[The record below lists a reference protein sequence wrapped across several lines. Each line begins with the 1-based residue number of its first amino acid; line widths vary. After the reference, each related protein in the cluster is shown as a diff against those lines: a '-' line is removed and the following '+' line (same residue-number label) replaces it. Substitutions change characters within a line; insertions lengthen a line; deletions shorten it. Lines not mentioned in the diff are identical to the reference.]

1 MKFKDS
7 AIDTDTVPKKGEV
20 EAVGADFG
28 ELADASSSKQE
39 ALGAADEEA
48 DILSKSLGGDF
59 VLEDTL
65 VFDTPQADSKAGDS
79 VGASSGTPSC
89 ELTVALVSSDKYDTA
104 ALIEKLGKNKNV
116 AAVEPNYYINTN
128 SFDDYSLNDEYSSYL
143 YHVNSPAA
151 KNTGGDSVDNRG
163 FDPETALSVNASS
176 GWSKL
181 GGDEKEAVVAVV
193 DSGVNYN
200 HEDLKDVMWV
210 NPGNIGLKGTHG
222 YNFAYKN
229 DDPIDD
235 AGHGTHCAGI
245 IAAQANNGKGVAGI
259 ASKANIKIMALK
271 TLAGTFG
278 SSTAYANYGA
288 FNYIHKA
295 VQGGVNVVAVNNSW
309 GGTSYS
315 TIYDDLIDM
324 LGADGVV
331 SVVAAG
337 NDGVDNDNNIYH
349 PANSESDYAVTVGAA
364 CMNGK
369 AAAFSNYGKASVD
382 VFAPGVNILSTVSYK
397 SFFPSIYSAQLL
409 NATTEYYGEFN
420 ADTKVIDGTV
430 TPSTGAKA
438 GAELK
443 AFGSLQFVKQSVS
456 EDDGSSVVI
465 DDGNGD
471 GSEYGDDGDTEETA
485 GNPGDDTEEN
495 TEEPGN
501 DDDSEEPVV
510 YPEAELQLSVVKGE
524 HFISDNPYR
533 LKVTLKN
540 ANPGE
545 NYYLYFPYEKNPLTT
560 GDDNTVF
567 SFNAE
572 SISSECTAETIL
584 HCGEVC
590 KDENG
595 RLTLTDAFGYGNGL
609 DLAITSK
616 GNDGIQRHA
625 VNPGTEGTKF
635 LLSADEAEGKEVG
648 LGICIKGEWND
659 GTNDFS
665 FYLDSIAVSKPDAAI
680 DPNSSYEVMSGTSM
694 ACPSA
699 TGACALTALLNPRQ
713 DGESGSDYAKRIRAA
728 FLSTVRQTEEFED
741 QCSTGGYVD
750 LSMQGA
756 NIPAITDAVCDVDN
770 ETITLYG
777 ENLYAGVV
785 TYKSLLTG
793 GDYKNL
799 PDEMTVE
806 TVDGSKKI
814 IISNAKSLFST
825 YTCFAVTSPEGK
837 RGEGKFFLVKG
848 QNKLE
853 EVSSYTK
860 PQTEKLETPY
870 LATDADGK
878 KLYGYYNQTGTVSY
892 FDGEQFNPM
901 NSSDLNKA
909 LLEYLVSI
917 GLDRYEVY
925 NGFQATLLPPQTP
938 VIENGVIY
946 TFAFVNPPNDY
957 FEDEDADE
965 YTLMGTV
972 FCLCSFDLNDENP
985 HWSVKR
991 IESFP
996 GIFNLVDFQTV
1007 SCFHNG
1013 KMYVLPSIDSNTL
1026 WAEDTLNMYSVS
1038 PETGEWTEEPGC
1050 PAFAGGFDFVSYGGK
1065 LYAMFGFKTDISLSV
1080 EQRTLKS
1087 VWCFDGEKWEQK
1099 SDIDL
1104 VGRIINDH
1112 DKLSRNDAVAKVKN
1126 GIVFINTSVD
1136 GGNAFLYV
1144 PNTEE
1149 IAPLYYTESD
1159 SLSDSFGTN
1168 HSCAVTRDGIYYI
1181 YQTEDEYNRGWKL
1194 CLLPESSGVYES
1206 PFNDDMIWGD
1216 ADGDGKVTISNA
1228 TMIQKYL
1235 AEFEMPGNF
1244 VLESCDVDGDGSV
1257 TVSDVTCIQKYL
1269 ADYESGTG
1277 RTGEK
1282 LNAGTAHKLVKSVKK
1297 YTVDYLTKEWTHD
1310 STTNLAYKN
1319 AYPTVIEMVYSDEDL
1334 GSATTFLNYT
1344 FENNLPKTF
1353 SVTYDYSDEKKTI
1366 EYNNGSVYTVHVD
1379 YESGG
1384 FSDTW
1389 YQYANGDGYFTSLF
1403 REDHIAGTDFFPEQ
1417 FAEETD
1423 SVQVTVE
1430 NGLLK
1435 KTVNSGYYA
1444 NWNEREPKKWLQ
1456 FNGTYTA
1463 EYDSDGIAKT
1473 MSAVFRN
1480 GKDGIQYQIEVKK
1493 VNGVITEA
1501 VVKQP
1506 DGSGSLT
1513 ETTKYEFEYIDT
1525 EISAARY
1532 SQMMNYFIIGA
1543 GSNYYNNNWY

>member
-1 MKFKDS
+1 MKKILCAILSAALISVSAVPAFAAETSDKSETAVTLKEGTYAPNQVVVKFKDS

-65 VFDTPQADSKAGDS
+65 VFDTPQADSKAGNS
-79 VGASSGTPSC
+79 IGASANANGDGFS
-89 ELTVALVSSDKYDTA
+89 VALVSSDKYDTA
-104 ALIEKLGKNKNV
+104 TLIEKLSKVKGIEK
-116 AAVEPNYYINTN
+116 VEPNYYVNTE
-128 SFDDYSLNDEYSSYL
+128 SFKDYSLNDEYSSYL
-143 YHVNSPAA
+143 YHANSPAA
-151 KNTGGDSVDNRG
+151 KNTGGDSVSDRG
-163 FDPETALSVNASS
+163 IDAKTALSVNASS
-176 GWSKL
+176 AWSKL
-181 GGDEKEAVVAVV
+181 GGDEEEAVVAVV
-193 DSGVNYN
+193 DSGVLYT
-200 HEDLKDVMWV
+200 HEDLKDIMWV
-210 NPGNIGLKGTHG
+210 NPGNIGLKGIYG

-229 DDPIDD
+229 DDPMDD

-397 SFFPSIYSAQLL
+397 SYFPAIYGAKQL
-409 NATTEYYGEFN
+409 NDTTEYYGEFN
-420 ADTKVIDGTV
+420 ADTKVVNGTV
-430 TPSTGAKA
+430 APSTGAKA
-438 GAELK
+438 GEDIK

-471 GSEYGDDGDTEETA
+471 GSEYGDDGDTEET
-485 GNPGDDTEEN
+485 
-495 TEEPGN
+495 TEEPG
-501 DDDSEEPVV
+501 DDDYEEDPVV
-510 YPEAELQLSVVKGE
+510 YPEAELQLSVVQGE

-545 NYYLYFPYEKNPLTT
+545 SYYLYFPYEKNPLTT

-572 SISSECTAETIL
+572 SISSECTTETIL

-590 KDENG
+590 KNENG

-609 DLAITSK
+609 DLAITNK

-625 VNPGTEGTKF
+625 VNPGTEGTKY
-635 LLSADEAEGKEVG
+635 LLSAEEAKDKQVG

-665 FYLDSIAVSKPDAAI
+665 FYLDSIAVSKPNVTI

-699 TGACALTALLNPRQ
+699 TGACALTAVLNPRQ

-806 TVDGSKKI
+806 TVDGGKKI

-825 YTCFAVTSPEGK
+825 YIGFAVTSPEGK

-878 KLYGYYNQTGTVSY
+878 KLYGYYSKTGTVSY
-892 FDGEQFNPM
+892 FDGKQFNDM

-909 LLEYLVSI
+909 LLEYLVSA

-925 NGFQATLLPPQTP
+925 NGFKATILSSQTP

-946 TFAFVNPPNDY
+946 SFAFVNPPDDY
-957 FEDEDADE
+957 FDNEESDE

-985 HWSVKR
+985 HWGVKR

-996 GIFNLVDFQTV
+996 DIFNLVDFQTV

-1099 SDIDL
+1099 GDIDL

-1216 ADGDGKVTISNA
+1216 ADGDGKVTISDA

-1269 ADYESGTG
+1269 ADFESGTG

-1282 LNAGTAHKLVKSVKK
+1282 KGAGTAHKLVKSVKK
-1297 YTVDYLTKEWTHD
+1297 YTVDYLTKEWKLE
-1310 STTNLAYKN
+1310 STTNLTYQN

-1344 FENNLPKTF
+1344 FEKNIPKTC

-1366 EYNNGSVYTVHVD
+1366 EYNDGSVYNLHVE
-1379 YESGG
+1379 YEGGG

-1389 YQYANGDGYFTSLF
+1389 YQYANGDGFFTSLF

-1444 NWNEREPKKWLQ
+1444 NWNEREPKKWLR

-1480 GKDGIQYQIEVKK
+1480 GKDGI
-1493 VNGVITEA
+1493 
-1501 VVKQP
+1501 
-1506 DGSGSLT
+1506 
-1513 ETTKYEFEYIDT
+1513 
-1525 EISAARY
+1525 
-1532 SQMMNYFIIGA
+1532 
-1543 GSNYYNNNWY
+1543 